1 MKFRRI
7 LATALA
13 ILATAS
19 CMSHAAFA
27 KSGVCSDTSAQE
39 IHAES
44 ITEPYAERVEKKTGK
59 VFPAISNS
67 NKAAQTTES
76 KVKEEISTVEE
87 THVNAANG
95 SSFNFGNGTSHD
107 VTTHYPADYKPG
119 VGLLAENEQHIFD
132 FLKEKLEFN
141 DAQALGVL
149 CNIFCE
155 SSFNPNAEGAGGDYG
170 LVQWVGSRYE
180 DFIYW
185 CNWQVLYP
193 SDIDAQLTYIYLEL
207 TNSHYYVYEKL
218 LTCDNT
224 EEGLK
229 KSAYYF
235 CKYFE
240 VPYETEKQSEYRANL
255 AVKMYGNGF

>member
-7 LATALA
+7 LATAMA

-19 CMSHAAFA
+19 CVSHAAFA
-27 KSGVCSDTSAQE
+27 KSGVCSDTSTQKATV
-39 IHAES
+39 ES
-44 ITEPYAERVEKKTGK
+44 ITEPYATRIEKKTGK
-59 VFPAISNS
+59 VFPVASNTS
-67 NKAAQTTES
+67 KSDQKAES
-76 KVKEEISTVEE
+76 KENTANSGKDYESTVD
-87 THVNAANG
+87 TAVI
-95 SSFNFGNGTSHD
+95 NFGNGVSHD

-224 EEGLK
+224 EDGLK